1 MENIDKK
8 KYEEILAKIIKVFN
22 EKEQLENLESYNI
35 DAVLSD
41 TQNLLKK
48 YSHLI
53 DLKILQKEEIPYN
66 QIQSP
71 TEAADLTSDEIPFD
85 KIPDPLEFID
95 YLEFKNPKQKSKFQ
109 KFLFLLKK
117 YEEENKPTF
126 SICDLSLQDE
136 LSQLVF
142 RGDKNFFGSMS
153 YEDKIILS
161 DNFGEVKFYSIK
173 DKKLVRTL
181 PNPTKNKK
189 NKIFAIDINDDGDMA
204 FLGYEN
210 GNIAL
215 FDLEKNKCQ
224 KIFNEIHKTNVI
236 NIKIIEQVKL
246 AKEKQFKILSSD
258 VSGNVYLTH
267 IKKGLL

>member
-8 KYEEILAKIIKVFN
+8 KYEEILEKIIKEFN

-142 RGDKNFFGSMS
+142 SW
-153 YEDKIILS
+153 
-161 DNFGEVKFYSIK
+161 
-173 DKKLVRTL
+173 
-181 PNPTKNKK
+181 
-189 NKIFAIDINDDGDMA
+189 
-204 FLGYEN
+204 
-210 GNIAL
+210 
-215 FDLEKNKCQ
+215 
-224 KIFNEIHKTNVI
+224 
-236 NIKIIEQVKL
+236 
-246 AKEKQFKILSSD
+246 
-258 VSGNVYLTH
+258 
-267 IKKGLL
+267 